1 MLCHCTGQTGAQG
14 MTGPQWPPQQSDL
27 GALGPHGAT
36 APVAG
41 CPTGPTILGALLKTS
56 GNRFIR
62 KELLFPVQ
70 NKAVKKM
77 AKLAQTR
84 KQTAPPQ
91 KLFCP
96 KVP

>member
-1 MLCHCTGQTGAQG
+1 MRCHCTGQTSAQG
-14 MTGPQWPPQQSDL
+14 TAGPQWPPQQRDL

-36 APVAG
+36 ATIAG
-41 CPTGPTILGALLKTS
+41 CHTGPTVLGALLKTP
-56 GNRFIR
+56 GTRFIR
-62 KELLFPVQ
+62 KEFLFSVQ

-84 KQTAPPQ
+84 EQTAPPQ